1 MASSVET
8 RLPLLDYKLVELVI
22 GLRKRQPDHNLG
34 HKFWFKSALKGI
46 LSDDVLNRP
55 KRGFQPPTQEWMEA
69 IVCKYMSWLDTGYL
83 VQLNIIAADYLRKMI
98 DNFEQERQHTWMLYT
113 LLNLET
119 WYRKVVVQES

>member
-1 MASSVET
+1 
-8 RLPLLDYKLVELVI
+8 
-22 GLRKRQPDHNLG
+22 
-34 HKFWFKSALKGI
+34 
-46 LSDDVLNRP
+46 
-55 KRGFQPPTQEWMEA
+55 MEA